1 MMKDFMEAEIV
12 RMLTSD
18 YITPKG
24 AAFLIHAIME
34 MTNWAGDEE
43 IQKEFKKH
51 VREMFDHDN

>member
-1 MMKDFMEAEIV
+1 MEADIV

-34 MTNWAGDEE
+34 MTNWAGDEWL
-43 IQKEFKKH
+43 QKEFKNH
-51 VREMFDHDN
+51 VLELFKYDH